1 MQYTSGSTANP
12 RGVVL
17 SMRNV
22 TENVDQIIRNYFR
35 HEGGAPRL
43 PSSVVSWLPLY
54 HDMGL
59 MVGLFIPLFVGCPV
73 ILTSPEAFIRK
84 PARWMQLLAKHQAPF
99 SAAPNF
105 AFDLAVAKTSEE
117 DMAGLDLGHVNT
129 IINGAEQVQPNT
141 ITKFLRRFR
150 PYNLMPAAV
159 KPSYGMAE
167 AVVYLA
173 TTKAGSPPTST
184 EFDADSLAR
193 GHAELSTFETERAT
207 RLIRYHSDDKEP
219 LLRIVDPDSNIEL
232 GPGRIGE
239 IWIHGK
245 NVSTGYHN
253 ADDALNRD
261 KFQAS
266 IREASAGTPRSPW
279 LRTGDL
285 GFIVGDEFYIV
296 GRMKDLIIQDGV
308 NHYPDDIETTVK
320 EFTGGRVAA
329 FSVSDDGVE
338 HLVIAAEVRTEHGP
352 DKVTIMDFS
361 TIKRLVVSAL
371 SKLHGLHVTDFLL
384 VPPGAL
390 PKTTSGKI
398 SRAACA
404 KQYGAN
410 KLQRSS
416 NVPMTDGSVTADKL
430 QKWFREYLSTHIEC
444 HPNEVS
450 LDVPIRDLGLKSI
463 DVLAIPGDLGD
474 RFGFCIPDLA
484 VWDNPSANDL
494 IDSLLNQR
502 SADSLRESHGHAD
515 RNTQGRGSINEPVA
529 VIGVGCRFPG
539 DIDGPERLWDFLTEK
554 KCAITAYPDR
564 GFTNAGTFA
573 ESGGFLK
580 DVAGFDNRFFDI
592 PPDEALR
599 MDPQQRLLLEVSWEA
614 LEHAGII
621 PESLRLSRTGVFVG
635 VSSTDY
641 VRLVSASAQQKS
653 TIWDNTGGSSSIIAN
668 RISYFLDIQG
678 PSIVID
684 TACSSSLVA
693 VHLACRSLSTWD
705 CDIALVGGTNV
716 LISPEPWG
724 GFREAGILSQTGCCH
739 AFDKSA
745 DGMVRGEGCG
755 VIVLQRLSDARLEGR
770 RILAILTGSAVN
782 QDGKSNG
789 IMAPNP
795 SAQIGVLENACKS
808 ARVDPLEIGYVE
820 AHGTGTSLGD
830 RIEAHALG
838 MVFGRKRPGSG
849 PLMIGSIK
857 PNIGH
862 LEGAAGIAGLIKA
875 VLMVERGSLLPSG
888 GFTEPNPAIPFTEL
902 GLRVVDELQE
912 WPVVAGRPRRAG
924 VSSFGFGGT
933 NAHVIV
939 EEAGSVGAD
948 TVSGR
953 ADVGGSGGGVVA
965 WVISGK
971 TASALAA
978 QAGRLGR
985 YVRARPALDVVDV
998 GYSLVSTRS
1007 VFDHRAVVVGQTRD
1021 ELLAGLAGVVAGRP
1035 EAGVVCGVGKP
1046 AGKTAF
1052 VFAGQGSQWLGMG
1065 SELYA
1070 AYPVF
1075 AEALDAVVDELDRH
1089 LRYPL
1094 RDVIWGHDQDLLN
1107 TTEFAQPALFA
1118 VEVALYRLLMSWG
1131 VRPGLVLG
1139 HSVGELAAAHVA
1151 GALCLPDAAMLVAA
1165 RGRLMQALPAGGAM
1179 FAVQAREDEVAPML
1193 GHDVSIA
1200 AVNGPA
1206 SVVISG
1212 AHDAVSAIA
1221 DRLRGQGRRVHRLA
1235 VSHAFHSA
1243 LMEPMIAEF
1252 TAVAAELSV
1261 GLPTI
1266 PVISN
1271 VTGQLVADDFASAD
1285 YWARHIRAVVRFGDS
1300 VRSAHC
1306 AGASRFIE
1314 VGPGGGLTSLIEASL
1329 ADAQIVSVPTLRKDR
1344 PEPVSVMTAAAQGFV
1359 SGMGLDWASVFSGYR
1374 PKRVE
1379 LPTYAFQHQKFWLA
1393 PAPSVSDPTAAGQIG
1408 ASDGGAELLASSGF
1422 AARLAGRSAD
1432 EQLAAAIEVVCEH
1445 AAAVLGRDGAAGL
1458 DAGQAFADS
1467 GFNSLSAVELRNRL
1481 TAVTAVTLPATA
1493 IFDHPTPTELA
1504 QYLITQIDGH
1514 GSSAAAAANPAE
1526 RIDALTDLF
1535 LQACDAGRDAD
1546 GWKMVALASN
1556 TRERMSSPVRNNVSK
1571 NVALLAD
1578 GISDVVVICIPTL
1591 TVLSDQREYR
1601 DIANAMTGRHSVYSL
1616 TLPGFDSSD
1625 ALPQNADMI
1634 VETVSNAIIDVV
1646 GGSCRFVLSGYSSGG
1661 VLAYALCSHLSVK
1674 HQRNPLG
1681 VALIDTYLPSQIA
1694 NPSMNEGFSPNDTG
1708 KGLSREVI
1716 RVARMLNRLTATRL
1730 TAAATYAAIFQ
1741 AWEPGRSMAPVLNI
1755 VAKDRIATVENL
1767 REERINRWRT
1777 AAAEAAY
1784 SVAEVPG
1791 DHFGMMSTSS
1801 EAIATEIHDWIS
1813 GLVRGPHR

>member
-1 MQYTSGSTANP
+1 
-12 RGVVL
+12 
-17 SMRNV
+17 
-22 TENVDQIIRNYFR
+22 
-35 HEGGAPRL
+35 
-43 PSSVVSWLPLY
+43 
-54 HDMGL
+54 
-59 MVGLFIPLFVGCPV
+59 
-73 ILTSPEAFIRK
+73 
-84 PARWMQLLAKHQAPF
+84 
-99 SAAPNF
+99 
-105 AFDLAVAKTSEE
+105 
-117 DMAGLDLGHVNT
+117 
-129 IINGAEQVQPNT
+129 
-141 ITKFLRRFR
+141 
-150 PYNLMPAAV
+150 
-159 KPSYGMAE
+159 
-167 AVVYLA
+167 
-173 TTKAGSPPTST
+173 
-184 EFDADSLAR
+184 
-193 GHAELSTFETERAT
+193 
-207 RLIRYHSDDKEP
+207 
-219 LLRIVDPDSNIEL
+219 
-232 GPGRIGE
+232 
-239 IWIHGK
+239 
-245 NVSTGYHN
+245 
-253 ADDALNRD
+253 
-261 KFQAS
+261 
-266 IREASAGTPRSPW
+266 
-279 LRTGDL
+279 
-285 GFIVGDEFYIV
+285 
-296 GRMKDLIIQDGV
+296 
-308 NHYPDDIETTVK
+308 
-320 EFTGGRVAA
+320 
-329 FSVSDDGVE
+329 
-338 HLVIAAEVRTEHGP
+338 
-352 DKVTIMDFS
+352 
-361 TIKRLVVSAL
+361 
-371 SKLHGLHVTDFLL
+371 
-384 VPPGAL
+384 
-390 PKTTSGKI
+390 
-398 SRAACA
+398 
-404 KQYGAN
+404 
-410 KLQRSS
+410 
-416 NVPMTDGSVTADKL
+416 MTDGSVTADKL

-1344 PEPVSVMTAAAQGFV
+1344 PEPVSVMTAAAQGFI

>member
-1 MQYTSGSTANP
+1 
-12 RGVVL
+12 
-17 SMRNV
+17 
-22 TENVDQIIRNYFR
+22 
-35 HEGGAPRL
+35 
-43 PSSVVSWLPLY
+43 
-54 HDMGL
+54 
-59 MVGLFIPLFVGCPV
+59 
-73 ILTSPEAFIRK
+73 
-84 PARWMQLLAKHQAPF
+84 
-99 SAAPNF
+99 
-105 AFDLAVAKTSEE
+105 
-117 DMAGLDLGHVNT
+117 
-129 IINGAEQVQPNT
+129 
-141 ITKFLRRFR
+141 
-150 PYNLMPAAV
+150 
-159 KPSYGMAE
+159 
-167 AVVYLA
+167 
-173 TTKAGSPPTST
+173 
-184 EFDADSLAR
+184 
-193 GHAELSTFETERAT
+193 
-207 RLIRYHSDDKEP
+207 
-219 LLRIVDPDSNIEL
+219 
-232 GPGRIGE
+232 
-239 IWIHGK
+239 
-245 NVSTGYHN
+245 
-253 ADDALNRD
+253 
-261 KFQAS
+261 
-266 IREASAGTPRSPW
+266 
-279 LRTGDL
+279 
-285 GFIVGDEFYIV
+285 
-296 GRMKDLIIQDGV
+296 
-308 NHYPDDIETTVK
+308 
-320 EFTGGRVAA
+320 
-329 FSVSDDGVE
+329 
-338 HLVIAAEVRTEHGP
+338 
-352 DKVTIMDFS
+352 
-361 TIKRLVVSAL
+361 
-371 SKLHGLHVTDFLL
+371 
-384 VPPGAL
+384 
-390 PKTTSGKI
+390 
-398 SRAACA
+398 
-404 KQYGAN
+404 
-410 KLQRSS
+410 
-416 NVPMTDGSVTADKL
+416 MTDGSVTADKL

-463 DVLAIPGDLGD
+463 DVLAIPGDLGY

-1526 RIDALTDLF
+1526 RIDALTDVF

-1813 GLVRGPHR
+1813 GLVRGPHP

>member
-1 MQYTSGSTANP
+1 MVS
-12 RGVVL
+12 RVL
-17 SMRNV
+17 VHAYRV
-22 TENVDQIIRNYFR
+22 
-35 HEGGAPRL
+35 
-43 PSSVVSWLPLY
+43 SS
-54 HDMGL
+54 
-59 MVGLFIPLFVGCPV
+59 
-73 ILTSPEAFIRK
+73 
-84 PARWMQLLAKHQAPF
+84 
-99 SAAPNF
+99 
-105 AFDLAVAKTSEE
+105 
-117 DMAGLDLGHVNT
+117 
-129 IINGAEQVQPNT
+129 
-141 ITKFLRRFR
+141 
-150 PYNLMPAAV
+150 
-159 KPSYGMAE
+159 
-167 AVVYLA
+167 
-173 TTKAGSPPTST
+173 
-184 EFDADSLAR
+184 
-193 GHAELSTFETERAT
+193 
-207 RLIRYHSDDKEP
+207 
-219 LLRIVDPDSNIEL
+219 
-232 GPGRIGE
+232 
-239 IWIHGK
+239 
-245 NVSTGYHN
+245 
-253 ADDALNRD
+253 
-261 KFQAS
+261 
-266 IREASAGTPRSPW
+266 
-279 LRTGDL
+279 
-285 GFIVGDEFYIV
+285 
-296 GRMKDLIIQDGV
+296 
-308 NHYPDDIETTVK
+308 
-320 EFTGGRVAA
+320 
-329 FSVSDDGVE
+329 
-338 HLVIAAEVRTEHGP
+338 
-352 DKVTIMDFS
+352 
-361 TIKRLVVSAL
+361 
-371 SKLHGLHVTDFLL
+371 
-384 VPPGAL
+384 
-390 PKTTSGKI
+390 
-398 SRAACA
+398 
-404 KQYGAN
+404 
-410 KLQRSS
+410 
-416 NVPMTDGSVTADKL
+416 
-430 QKWFREYLSTHIEC
+430 
-444 HPNEVS
+444 NEVS

-564 GFTNAGTFA
+564 GFTNVGTFA

-1813 GLVRGPHR
+1813 GLVRGPHP

>member
-1 MQYTSGSTANP
+1 
-12 RGVVL
+12 
-17 SMRNV
+17 
-22 TENVDQIIRNYFR
+22 
-35 HEGGAPRL
+35 
-43 PSSVVSWLPLY
+43 
-54 HDMGL
+54 
-59 MVGLFIPLFVGCPV
+59 
-73 ILTSPEAFIRK
+73 
-84 PARWMQLLAKHQAPF
+84 
-99 SAAPNF
+99 
-105 AFDLAVAKTSEE
+105 
-117 DMAGLDLGHVNT
+117 
-129 IINGAEQVQPNT
+129 
-141 ITKFLRRFR
+141 
-150 PYNLMPAAV
+150 
-159 KPSYGMAE
+159 
-167 AVVYLA
+167 
-173 TTKAGSPPTST
+173 
-184 EFDADSLAR
+184 
-193 GHAELSTFETERAT
+193 
-207 RLIRYHSDDKEP
+207 
-219 LLRIVDPDSNIEL
+219 
-232 GPGRIGE
+232 
-239 IWIHGK
+239 
-245 NVSTGYHN
+245 
-253 ADDALNRD
+253 
-261 KFQAS
+261 
-266 IREASAGTPRSPW
+266 
-279 LRTGDL
+279 
-285 GFIVGDEFYIV
+285 
-296 GRMKDLIIQDGV
+296 
-308 NHYPDDIETTVK
+308 
-320 EFTGGRVAA
+320 
-329 FSVSDDGVE
+329 
-338 HLVIAAEVRTEHGP
+338 
-352 DKVTIMDFS
+352 
-361 TIKRLVVSAL
+361 
-371 SKLHGLHVTDFLL
+371 
-384 VPPGAL
+384 
-390 PKTTSGKI
+390 
-398 SRAACA
+398 
-404 KQYGAN
+404 
-410 KLQRSS
+410 
-416 NVPMTDGSVTADKL
+416 MTDGSVTADKL

-1118 VEVALYRLLMSWG
+1118 VEVALYRLVMSWG

-1526 RIDALTDLF
+1526 RIDALTDVF

-1634 VETVSNAIIDVV
+1634 VETVSKAIIDVV

-1813 GLVRGPHR
+1813 GLVRGPHP

>member
-1 MQYTSGSTANP
+1 
-12 RGVVL
+12 
-17 SMRNV
+17 
-22 TENVDQIIRNYFR
+22 
-35 HEGGAPRL
+35 
-43 PSSVVSWLPLY
+43 
-54 HDMGL
+54 
-59 MVGLFIPLFVGCPV
+59 
-73 ILTSPEAFIRK
+73 
-84 PARWMQLLAKHQAPF
+84 
-99 SAAPNF
+99 
-105 AFDLAVAKTSEE
+105 
-117 DMAGLDLGHVNT
+117 
-129 IINGAEQVQPNT
+129 
-141 ITKFLRRFR
+141 
-150 PYNLMPAAV
+150 
-159 KPSYGMAE
+159 
-167 AVVYLA
+167 
-173 TTKAGSPPTST
+173 
-184 EFDADSLAR
+184 
-193 GHAELSTFETERAT
+193 
-207 RLIRYHSDDKEP
+207 
-219 LLRIVDPDSNIEL
+219 
-232 GPGRIGE
+232 
-239 IWIHGK
+239 
-245 NVSTGYHN
+245 
-253 ADDALNRD
+253 
-261 KFQAS
+261 
-266 IREASAGTPRSPW
+266 
-279 LRTGDL
+279 
-285 GFIVGDEFYIV
+285 
-296 GRMKDLIIQDGV
+296 
-308 NHYPDDIETTVK
+308 
-320 EFTGGRVAA
+320 
-329 FSVSDDGVE
+329 
-338 HLVIAAEVRTEHGP
+338 
-352 DKVTIMDFS
+352 
-361 TIKRLVVSAL
+361 
-371 SKLHGLHVTDFLL
+371 
-384 VPPGAL
+384 
-390 PKTTSGKI
+390 
-398 SRAACA
+398 
-404 KQYGAN
+404 
-410 KLQRSS
+410 
-416 NVPMTDGSVTADKL
+416 MTDGSVTADKL
-430 QKWFREYLSTHIEC
+430 QKWFREYVSTHIEC

-641 VRLVSASAQQKS
+641 VRLVAASAQQKS

-1813 GLVRGPHR
+1813 GLVRGPHP

>member
-1 MQYTSGSTANP
+1 
-12 RGVVL
+12 
-17 SMRNV
+17 
-22 TENVDQIIRNYFR
+22 
-35 HEGGAPRL
+35 
-43 PSSVVSWLPLY
+43 
-54 HDMGL
+54 
-59 MVGLFIPLFVGCPV
+59 
-73 ILTSPEAFIRK
+73 
-84 PARWMQLLAKHQAPF
+84 
-99 SAAPNF
+99 
-105 AFDLAVAKTSEE
+105 
-117 DMAGLDLGHVNT
+117 
-129 IINGAEQVQPNT
+129 
-141 ITKFLRRFR
+141 
-150 PYNLMPAAV
+150 
-159 KPSYGMAE
+159 
-167 AVVYLA
+167 
-173 TTKAGSPPTST
+173 
-184 EFDADSLAR
+184 
-193 GHAELSTFETERAT
+193 
-207 RLIRYHSDDKEP
+207 
-219 LLRIVDPDSNIEL
+219 
-232 GPGRIGE
+232 
-239 IWIHGK
+239 
-245 NVSTGYHN
+245 
-253 ADDALNRD
+253 
-261 KFQAS
+261 
-266 IREASAGTPRSPW
+266 
-279 LRTGDL
+279 
-285 GFIVGDEFYIV
+285 
-296 GRMKDLIIQDGV
+296 
-308 NHYPDDIETTVK
+308 
-320 EFTGGRVAA
+320 
-329 FSVSDDGVE
+329 
-338 HLVIAAEVRTEHGP
+338 
-352 DKVTIMDFS
+352 
-361 TIKRLVVSAL
+361 
-371 SKLHGLHVTDFLL
+371 
-384 VPPGAL
+384 
-390 PKTTSGKI
+390 
-398 SRAACA
+398 
-404 KQYGAN
+404 
-410 KLQRSS
+410 
-416 NVPMTDGSVTADKL
+416 MTDGSVTADKL
-430 QKWFREYLSTHIEC
+430 QKWFREYVSTHIEC

-1266 PVISN
+1266 QVISN

-1813 GLVRGPHR
+1813 GLVRGPHP

>member
-1 MQYTSGSTANP
+1 
-12 RGVVL
+12 
-17 SMRNV
+17 
-22 TENVDQIIRNYFR
+22 
-35 HEGGAPRL
+35 
-43 PSSVVSWLPLY
+43 
-54 HDMGL
+54 
-59 MVGLFIPLFVGCPV
+59 
-73 ILTSPEAFIRK
+73 
-84 PARWMQLLAKHQAPF
+84 
-99 SAAPNF
+99 
-105 AFDLAVAKTSEE
+105 
-117 DMAGLDLGHVNT
+117 
-129 IINGAEQVQPNT
+129 
-141 ITKFLRRFR
+141 
-150 PYNLMPAAV
+150 
-159 KPSYGMAE
+159 
-167 AVVYLA
+167 
-173 TTKAGSPPTST
+173 
-184 EFDADSLAR
+184 
-193 GHAELSTFETERAT
+193 
-207 RLIRYHSDDKEP
+207 
-219 LLRIVDPDSNIEL
+219 
-232 GPGRIGE
+232 
-239 IWIHGK
+239 
-245 NVSTGYHN
+245 
-253 ADDALNRD
+253 
-261 KFQAS
+261 
-266 IREASAGTPRSPW
+266 
-279 LRTGDL
+279 
-285 GFIVGDEFYIV
+285 
-296 GRMKDLIIQDGV
+296 
-308 NHYPDDIETTVK
+308 
-320 EFTGGRVAA
+320 
-329 FSVSDDGVE
+329 
-338 HLVIAAEVRTEHGP
+338 
-352 DKVTIMDFS
+352 
-361 TIKRLVVSAL
+361 
-371 SKLHGLHVTDFLL
+371 
-384 VPPGAL
+384 
-390 PKTTSGKI
+390 
-398 SRAACA
+398 
-404 KQYGAN
+404 
-410 KLQRSS
+410 
-416 NVPMTDGSVTADKL
+416 MTDGSVTADKL
-430 QKWFREYLSTHIEC
+430 QKWFREYVSTHIEC

-978 QAGRLGR
+978 PAGRLGR

-1813 GLVRGPHR
+1813 GLVRGPHP

>member
-1 MQYTSGSTANP
+1 
-12 RGVVL
+12 
-17 SMRNV
+17 
-22 TENVDQIIRNYFR
+22 
-35 HEGGAPRL
+35 
-43 PSSVVSWLPLY
+43 
-54 HDMGL
+54 
-59 MVGLFIPLFVGCPV
+59 
-73 ILTSPEAFIRK
+73 
-84 PARWMQLLAKHQAPF
+84 
-99 SAAPNF
+99 
-105 AFDLAVAKTSEE
+105 
-117 DMAGLDLGHVNT
+117 
-129 IINGAEQVQPNT
+129 
-141 ITKFLRRFR
+141 
-150 PYNLMPAAV
+150 
-159 KPSYGMAE
+159 
-167 AVVYLA
+167 
-173 TTKAGSPPTST
+173 
-184 EFDADSLAR
+184 
-193 GHAELSTFETERAT
+193 
-207 RLIRYHSDDKEP
+207 
-219 LLRIVDPDSNIEL
+219 
-232 GPGRIGE
+232 
-239 IWIHGK
+239 
-245 NVSTGYHN
+245 
-253 ADDALNRD
+253 
-261 KFQAS
+261 
-266 IREASAGTPRSPW
+266 
-279 LRTGDL
+279 
-285 GFIVGDEFYIV
+285 
-296 GRMKDLIIQDGV
+296 
-308 NHYPDDIETTVK
+308 
-320 EFTGGRVAA
+320 
-329 FSVSDDGVE
+329 
-338 HLVIAAEVRTEHGP
+338 
-352 DKVTIMDFS
+352 
-361 TIKRLVVSAL
+361 
-371 SKLHGLHVTDFLL
+371 
-384 VPPGAL
+384 
-390 PKTTSGKI
+390 
-398 SRAACA
+398 
-404 KQYGAN
+404 
-410 KLQRSS
+410 
-416 NVPMTDGSVTADKL
+416 MTDGSVTADKL
-430 QKWFREYLSTHIEC
+430 QKWFREYVSTHIEC

-678 PSIVID
+678 PPIVID

-1634 VETVSNAIIDVV
+1634 VETISNAIIDVV

-1813 GLVRGPHR
+1813 GLVRGPHP

>member
-1 MQYTSGSTANP
+1 
-12 RGVVL
+12 
-17 SMRNV
+17 
-22 TENVDQIIRNYFR
+22 
-35 HEGGAPRL
+35 
-43 PSSVVSWLPLY
+43 
-54 HDMGL
+54 
-59 MVGLFIPLFVGCPV
+59 
-73 ILTSPEAFIRK
+73 
-84 PARWMQLLAKHQAPF
+84 
-99 SAAPNF
+99 
-105 AFDLAVAKTSEE
+105 
-117 DMAGLDLGHVNT
+117 
-129 IINGAEQVQPNT
+129 
-141 ITKFLRRFR
+141 
-150 PYNLMPAAV
+150 
-159 KPSYGMAE
+159 
-167 AVVYLA
+167 
-173 TTKAGSPPTST
+173 
-184 EFDADSLAR
+184 
-193 GHAELSTFETERAT
+193 
-207 RLIRYHSDDKEP
+207 
-219 LLRIVDPDSNIEL
+219 
-232 GPGRIGE
+232 
-239 IWIHGK
+239 
-245 NVSTGYHN
+245 
-253 ADDALNRD
+253 
-261 KFQAS
+261 
-266 IREASAGTPRSPW
+266 
-279 LRTGDL
+279 
-285 GFIVGDEFYIV
+285 
-296 GRMKDLIIQDGV
+296 
-308 NHYPDDIETTVK
+308 
-320 EFTGGRVAA
+320 
-329 FSVSDDGVE
+329 
-338 HLVIAAEVRTEHGP
+338 
-352 DKVTIMDFS
+352 
-361 TIKRLVVSAL
+361 
-371 SKLHGLHVTDFLL
+371 
-384 VPPGAL
+384 
-390 PKTTSGKI
+390 
-398 SRAACA
+398 
-404 KQYGAN
+404 
-410 KLQRSS
+410 
-416 NVPMTDGSVTADKL
+416 MTDGSVTADKL
-430 QKWFREYLSTHIEC
+430 QKWFREYVSTHIEC

-1674 HQRNPLG
+1674 RQRNPLG

-1813 GLVRGPHR
+1813 GLVRGPHP

>member
-1 MQYTSGSTANP
+1 M
-12 RGVVL
+12 
-17 SMRNV
+17 
-22 TENVDQIIRNYFR
+22 
-35 HEGGAPRL
+35 
-43 PSSVVSWLPLY
+43 SS
-54 HDMGL
+54 
-59 MVGLFIPLFVGCPV
+59 
-73 ILTSPEAFIRK
+73 
-84 PARWMQLLAKHQAPF
+84 
-99 SAAPNF
+99 
-105 AFDLAVAKTSEE
+105 
-117 DMAGLDLGHVNT
+117 
-129 IINGAEQVQPNT
+129 
-141 ITKFLRRFR
+141 
-150 PYNLMPAAV
+150 
-159 KPSYGMAE
+159 
-167 AVVYLA
+167 
-173 TTKAGSPPTST
+173 
-184 EFDADSLAR
+184 
-193 GHAELSTFETERAT
+193 
-207 RLIRYHSDDKEP
+207 
-219 LLRIVDPDSNIEL
+219 
-232 GPGRIGE
+232 
-239 IWIHGK
+239 
-245 NVSTGYHN
+245 
-253 ADDALNRD
+253 
-261 KFQAS
+261 
-266 IREASAGTPRSPW
+266 
-279 LRTGDL
+279 
-285 GFIVGDEFYIV
+285 
-296 GRMKDLIIQDGV
+296 
-308 NHYPDDIETTVK
+308 
-320 EFTGGRVAA
+320 
-329 FSVSDDGVE
+329 
-338 HLVIAAEVRTEHGP
+338 
-352 DKVTIMDFS
+352 
-361 TIKRLVVSAL
+361 
-371 SKLHGLHVTDFLL
+371 
-384 VPPGAL
+384 
-390 PKTTSGKI
+390 
-398 SRAACA
+398 
-404 KQYGAN
+404 
-410 KLQRSS
+410 
-416 NVPMTDGSVTADKL
+416 
-430 QKWFREYLSTHIEC
+430 
-444 HPNEVS
+444 NEVS

-1813 GLVRGPHR
+1813 GLVRGPHP

>member
-1 MQYTSGSTANP
+1 
-12 RGVVL
+12 
-17 SMRNV
+17 
-22 TENVDQIIRNYFR
+22 
-35 HEGGAPRL
+35 
-43 PSSVVSWLPLY
+43 
-54 HDMGL
+54 
-59 MVGLFIPLFVGCPV
+59 
-73 ILTSPEAFIRK
+73 
-84 PARWMQLLAKHQAPF
+84 
-99 SAAPNF
+99 
-105 AFDLAVAKTSEE
+105 
-117 DMAGLDLGHVNT
+117 
-129 IINGAEQVQPNT
+129 
-141 ITKFLRRFR
+141 
-150 PYNLMPAAV
+150 
-159 KPSYGMAE
+159 
-167 AVVYLA
+167 
-173 TTKAGSPPTST
+173 
-184 EFDADSLAR
+184 
-193 GHAELSTFETERAT
+193 
-207 RLIRYHSDDKEP
+207 
-219 LLRIVDPDSNIEL
+219 
-232 GPGRIGE
+232 
-239 IWIHGK
+239 
-245 NVSTGYHN
+245 
-253 ADDALNRD
+253 
-261 KFQAS
+261 
-266 IREASAGTPRSPW
+266 
-279 LRTGDL
+279 
-285 GFIVGDEFYIV
+285 
-296 GRMKDLIIQDGV
+296 
-308 NHYPDDIETTVK
+308 
-320 EFTGGRVAA
+320 
-329 FSVSDDGVE
+329 
-338 HLVIAAEVRTEHGP
+338 
-352 DKVTIMDFS
+352 
-361 TIKRLVVSAL
+361 
-371 SKLHGLHVTDFLL
+371 
-384 VPPGAL
+384 
-390 PKTTSGKI
+390 
-398 SRAACA
+398 
-404 KQYGAN
+404 
-410 KLQRSS
+410 
-416 NVPMTDGSVTADKL
+416 MTDGSVTADKL

-1393 PAPSVSDPTAAGQIG
+1393 PAPSVSDRTAAGQIG

>member
-1 MQYTSGSTANP
+1 
-12 RGVVL
+12 
-17 SMRNV
+17 
-22 TENVDQIIRNYFR
+22 
-35 HEGGAPRL
+35 
-43 PSSVVSWLPLY
+43 
-54 HDMGL
+54 
-59 MVGLFIPLFVGCPV
+59 
-73 ILTSPEAFIRK
+73 
-84 PARWMQLLAKHQAPF
+84 
-99 SAAPNF
+99 
-105 AFDLAVAKTSEE
+105 
-117 DMAGLDLGHVNT
+117 
-129 IINGAEQVQPNT
+129 
-141 ITKFLRRFR
+141 
-150 PYNLMPAAV
+150 
-159 KPSYGMAE
+159 
-167 AVVYLA
+167 
-173 TTKAGSPPTST
+173 
-184 EFDADSLAR
+184 
-193 GHAELSTFETERAT
+193 
-207 RLIRYHSDDKEP
+207 
-219 LLRIVDPDSNIEL
+219 
-232 GPGRIGE
+232 
-239 IWIHGK
+239 
-245 NVSTGYHN
+245 
-253 ADDALNRD
+253 
-261 KFQAS
+261 
-266 IREASAGTPRSPW
+266 
-279 LRTGDL
+279 
-285 GFIVGDEFYIV
+285 
-296 GRMKDLIIQDGV
+296 
-308 NHYPDDIETTVK
+308 
-320 EFTGGRVAA
+320 
-329 FSVSDDGVE
+329 
-338 HLVIAAEVRTEHGP
+338 
-352 DKVTIMDFS
+352 
-361 TIKRLVVSAL
+361 
-371 SKLHGLHVTDFLL
+371 
-384 VPPGAL
+384 
-390 PKTTSGKI
+390 
-398 SRAACA
+398 
-404 KQYGAN
+404 
-410 KLQRSS
+410 
-416 NVPMTDGSVTADKL
+416 MTDGSVTADKL

-1393 PAPSVSDPTAAGQIG
+1393 PAPSVSDSTAAGQIG

-1813 GLVRGPHR
+1813 GLVRGPHP

>member
-1 MQYTSGSTANP
+1 MVS
-12 RGVVL
+12 RVL
-17 SMRNV
+17 VHAYRV
-22 TENVDQIIRNYFR
+22 
-35 HEGGAPRL
+35 
-43 PSSVVSWLPLY
+43 SS
-54 HDMGL
+54 
-59 MVGLFIPLFVGCPV
+59 
-73 ILTSPEAFIRK
+73 
-84 PARWMQLLAKHQAPF
+84 
-99 SAAPNF
+99 
-105 AFDLAVAKTSEE
+105 
-117 DMAGLDLGHVNT
+117 
-129 IINGAEQVQPNT
+129 
-141 ITKFLRRFR
+141 
-150 PYNLMPAAV
+150 
-159 KPSYGMAE
+159 
-167 AVVYLA
+167 
-173 TTKAGSPPTST
+173 
-184 EFDADSLAR
+184 
-193 GHAELSTFETERAT
+193 
-207 RLIRYHSDDKEP
+207 
-219 LLRIVDPDSNIEL
+219 
-232 GPGRIGE
+232 
-239 IWIHGK
+239 
-245 NVSTGYHN
+245 
-253 ADDALNRD
+253 
-261 KFQAS
+261 
-266 IREASAGTPRSPW
+266 
-279 LRTGDL
+279 
-285 GFIVGDEFYIV
+285 
-296 GRMKDLIIQDGV
+296 
-308 NHYPDDIETTVK
+308 
-320 EFTGGRVAA
+320 
-329 FSVSDDGVE
+329 
-338 HLVIAAEVRTEHGP
+338 
-352 DKVTIMDFS
+352 
-361 TIKRLVVSAL
+361 
-371 SKLHGLHVTDFLL
+371 
-384 VPPGAL
+384 
-390 PKTTSGKI
+390 
-398 SRAACA
+398 
-404 KQYGAN
+404 
-410 KLQRSS
+410 
-416 NVPMTDGSVTADKL
+416 
-430 QKWFREYLSTHIEC
+430 
-444 HPNEVS
+444 NEVS

-755 VIVLQRLSDARLEGR
+755 VIVLQRLRDARLEGR

-1813 GLVRGPHR
+1813 GLVRGPHP

>member
-1 MQYTSGSTANP
+1 
-12 RGVVL
+12 
-17 SMRNV
+17 
-22 TENVDQIIRNYFR
+22 
-35 HEGGAPRL
+35 
-43 PSSVVSWLPLY
+43 
-54 HDMGL
+54 
-59 MVGLFIPLFVGCPV
+59 
-73 ILTSPEAFIRK
+73 
-84 PARWMQLLAKHQAPF
+84 
-99 SAAPNF
+99 
-105 AFDLAVAKTSEE
+105 
-117 DMAGLDLGHVNT
+117 
-129 IINGAEQVQPNT
+129 
-141 ITKFLRRFR
+141 
-150 PYNLMPAAV
+150 
-159 KPSYGMAE
+159 
-167 AVVYLA
+167 
-173 TTKAGSPPTST
+173 
-184 EFDADSLAR
+184 
-193 GHAELSTFETERAT
+193 
-207 RLIRYHSDDKEP
+207 
-219 LLRIVDPDSNIEL
+219 
-232 GPGRIGE
+232 
-239 IWIHGK
+239 
-245 NVSTGYHN
+245 
-253 ADDALNRD
+253 
-261 KFQAS
+261 
-266 IREASAGTPRSPW
+266 
-279 LRTGDL
+279 
-285 GFIVGDEFYIV
+285 
-296 GRMKDLIIQDGV
+296 
-308 NHYPDDIETTVK
+308 
-320 EFTGGRVAA
+320 
-329 FSVSDDGVE
+329 
-338 HLVIAAEVRTEHGP
+338 
-352 DKVTIMDFS
+352 
-361 TIKRLVVSAL
+361 
-371 SKLHGLHVTDFLL
+371 
-384 VPPGAL
+384 
-390 PKTTSGKI
+390 
-398 SRAACA
+398 
-404 KQYGAN
+404 
-410 KLQRSS
+410 
-416 NVPMTDGSVTADKL
+416 MTDGSVTADKL

-693 VHLACRSLSTWD
+693 VHLACRSLSTWE

-1118 VEVALYRLLMSWG
+1118 VEVALYRLVMSWG

-1526 RIDALTDLF
+1526 RIDALTDVF

-1813 GLVRGPHR
+1813 GLVRGPHP

>member
-1 MQYTSGSTANP
+1 
-12 RGVVL
+12 
-17 SMRNV
+17 
-22 TENVDQIIRNYFR
+22 
-35 HEGGAPRL
+35 
-43 PSSVVSWLPLY
+43 
-54 HDMGL
+54 
-59 MVGLFIPLFVGCPV
+59 
-73 ILTSPEAFIRK
+73 
-84 PARWMQLLAKHQAPF
+84 
-99 SAAPNF
+99 
-105 AFDLAVAKTSEE
+105 
-117 DMAGLDLGHVNT
+117 
-129 IINGAEQVQPNT
+129 
-141 ITKFLRRFR
+141 
-150 PYNLMPAAV
+150 
-159 KPSYGMAE
+159 
-167 AVVYLA
+167 
-173 TTKAGSPPTST
+173 
-184 EFDADSLAR
+184 
-193 GHAELSTFETERAT
+193 
-207 RLIRYHSDDKEP
+207 
-219 LLRIVDPDSNIEL
+219 
-232 GPGRIGE
+232 
-239 IWIHGK
+239 
-245 NVSTGYHN
+245 
-253 ADDALNRD
+253 
-261 KFQAS
+261 
-266 IREASAGTPRSPW
+266 
-279 LRTGDL
+279 
-285 GFIVGDEFYIV
+285 
-296 GRMKDLIIQDGV
+296 
-308 NHYPDDIETTVK
+308 
-320 EFTGGRVAA
+320 
-329 FSVSDDGVE
+329 
-338 HLVIAAEVRTEHGP
+338 
-352 DKVTIMDFS
+352 
-361 TIKRLVVSAL
+361 
-371 SKLHGLHVTDFLL
+371 
-384 VPPGAL
+384 
-390 PKTTSGKI
+390 
-398 SRAACA
+398 
-404 KQYGAN
+404 
-410 KLQRSS
+410 
-416 NVPMTDGSVTADKL
+416 MTDGSVTADKL

-924 VSSFGFGGT
+924 VSSLGFGGT

>member
-1 MQYTSGSTANP
+1 
-12 RGVVL
+12 
-17 SMRNV
+17 
-22 TENVDQIIRNYFR
+22 
-35 HEGGAPRL
+35 
-43 PSSVVSWLPLY
+43 
-54 HDMGL
+54 
-59 MVGLFIPLFVGCPV
+59 
-73 ILTSPEAFIRK
+73 
-84 PARWMQLLAKHQAPF
+84 
-99 SAAPNF
+99 
-105 AFDLAVAKTSEE
+105 
-117 DMAGLDLGHVNT
+117 
-129 IINGAEQVQPNT
+129 
-141 ITKFLRRFR
+141 
-150 PYNLMPAAV
+150 
-159 KPSYGMAE
+159 
-167 AVVYLA
+167 
-173 TTKAGSPPTST
+173 
-184 EFDADSLAR
+184 
-193 GHAELSTFETERAT
+193 
-207 RLIRYHSDDKEP
+207 
-219 LLRIVDPDSNIEL
+219 
-232 GPGRIGE
+232 
-239 IWIHGK
+239 
-245 NVSTGYHN
+245 
-253 ADDALNRD
+253 
-261 KFQAS
+261 
-266 IREASAGTPRSPW
+266 
-279 LRTGDL
+279 
-285 GFIVGDEFYIV
+285 
-296 GRMKDLIIQDGV
+296 
-308 NHYPDDIETTVK
+308 
-320 EFTGGRVAA
+320 
-329 FSVSDDGVE
+329 
-338 HLVIAAEVRTEHGP
+338 
-352 DKVTIMDFS
+352 
-361 TIKRLVVSAL
+361 
-371 SKLHGLHVTDFLL
+371 
-384 VPPGAL
+384 
-390 PKTTSGKI
+390 
-398 SRAACA
+398 
-404 KQYGAN
+404 
-410 KLQRSS
+410 
-416 NVPMTDGSVTADKL
+416 MTDGSVTADKL

-985 YVRARPALDVVDV
+985 YVRARPALDVVGV

-1813 GLVRGPHR
+1813 GLVRGPHP

>member
-1 MQYTSGSTANP
+1 
-12 RGVVL
+12 
-17 SMRNV
+17 
-22 TENVDQIIRNYFR
+22 
-35 HEGGAPRL
+35 
-43 PSSVVSWLPLY
+43 
-54 HDMGL
+54 
-59 MVGLFIPLFVGCPV
+59 
-73 ILTSPEAFIRK
+73 
-84 PARWMQLLAKHQAPF
+84 
-99 SAAPNF
+99 
-105 AFDLAVAKTSEE
+105 
-117 DMAGLDLGHVNT
+117 
-129 IINGAEQVQPNT
+129 
-141 ITKFLRRFR
+141 
-150 PYNLMPAAV
+150 
-159 KPSYGMAE
+159 
-167 AVVYLA
+167 
-173 TTKAGSPPTST
+173 
-184 EFDADSLAR
+184 
-193 GHAELSTFETERAT
+193 
-207 RLIRYHSDDKEP
+207 
-219 LLRIVDPDSNIEL
+219 
-232 GPGRIGE
+232 
-239 IWIHGK
+239 
-245 NVSTGYHN
+245 
-253 ADDALNRD
+253 
-261 KFQAS
+261 
-266 IREASAGTPRSPW
+266 
-279 LRTGDL
+279 
-285 GFIVGDEFYIV
+285 
-296 GRMKDLIIQDGV
+296 
-308 NHYPDDIETTVK
+308 
-320 EFTGGRVAA
+320 
-329 FSVSDDGVE
+329 
-338 HLVIAAEVRTEHGP
+338 
-352 DKVTIMDFS
+352 
-361 TIKRLVVSAL
+361 
-371 SKLHGLHVTDFLL
+371 
-384 VPPGAL
+384 
-390 PKTTSGKI
+390 
-398 SRAACA
+398 
-404 KQYGAN
+404 
-410 KLQRSS
+410 
-416 NVPMTDGSVTADKL
+416 MTDGSVTADKL
-430 QKWFREYLSTHIEC
+430 QKWFREYVSTHIEC

-1379 LPTYAFQHQKFWLA
+1379 LPTCAFQHQKFWLA

-1813 GLVRGPHR
+1813 GLVRGPHP

>member
-1 MQYTSGSTANP
+1 
-12 RGVVL
+12 
-17 SMRNV
+17 
-22 TENVDQIIRNYFR
+22 
-35 HEGGAPRL
+35 
-43 PSSVVSWLPLY
+43 
-54 HDMGL
+54 
-59 MVGLFIPLFVGCPV
+59 
-73 ILTSPEAFIRK
+73 
-84 PARWMQLLAKHQAPF
+84 
-99 SAAPNF
+99 
-105 AFDLAVAKTSEE
+105 
-117 DMAGLDLGHVNT
+117 
-129 IINGAEQVQPNT
+129 
-141 ITKFLRRFR
+141 
-150 PYNLMPAAV
+150 
-159 KPSYGMAE
+159 
-167 AVVYLA
+167 
-173 TTKAGSPPTST
+173 
-184 EFDADSLAR
+184 
-193 GHAELSTFETERAT
+193 
-207 RLIRYHSDDKEP
+207 
-219 LLRIVDPDSNIEL
+219 
-232 GPGRIGE
+232 
-239 IWIHGK
+239 
-245 NVSTGYHN
+245 
-253 ADDALNRD
+253 
-261 KFQAS
+261 
-266 IREASAGTPRSPW
+266 
-279 LRTGDL
+279 
-285 GFIVGDEFYIV
+285 
-296 GRMKDLIIQDGV
+296 
-308 NHYPDDIETTVK
+308 
-320 EFTGGRVAA
+320 
-329 FSVSDDGVE
+329 
-338 HLVIAAEVRTEHGP
+338 
-352 DKVTIMDFS
+352 
-361 TIKRLVVSAL
+361 
-371 SKLHGLHVTDFLL
+371 
-384 VPPGAL
+384 
-390 PKTTSGKI
+390 
-398 SRAACA
+398 
-404 KQYGAN
+404 
-410 KLQRSS
+410 
-416 NVPMTDGSVTADKL
+416 MTDGSVTADKL

-755 VIVLQRLSDARLEGR
+755 VIVLQRLGDARLEGR

-1179 FAVQAREDEVAPML
+1179 FAVQAREDDVAPML

-1813 GLVRGPHR
+1813 GLVRGPHP

>member
-1 MQYTSGSTANP
+1 
-12 RGVVL
+12 
-17 SMRNV
+17 
-22 TENVDQIIRNYFR
+22 
-35 HEGGAPRL
+35 
-43 PSSVVSWLPLY
+43 
-54 HDMGL
+54 
-59 MVGLFIPLFVGCPV
+59 
-73 ILTSPEAFIRK
+73 
-84 PARWMQLLAKHQAPF
+84 
-99 SAAPNF
+99 
-105 AFDLAVAKTSEE
+105 
-117 DMAGLDLGHVNT
+117 
-129 IINGAEQVQPNT
+129 
-141 ITKFLRRFR
+141 
-150 PYNLMPAAV
+150 
-159 KPSYGMAE
+159 
-167 AVVYLA
+167 
-173 TTKAGSPPTST
+173 
-184 EFDADSLAR
+184 
-193 GHAELSTFETERAT
+193 
-207 RLIRYHSDDKEP
+207 
-219 LLRIVDPDSNIEL
+219 
-232 GPGRIGE
+232 
-239 IWIHGK
+239 
-245 NVSTGYHN
+245 
-253 ADDALNRD
+253 
-261 KFQAS
+261 
-266 IREASAGTPRSPW
+266 
-279 LRTGDL
+279 
-285 GFIVGDEFYIV
+285 
-296 GRMKDLIIQDGV
+296 
-308 NHYPDDIETTVK
+308 
-320 EFTGGRVAA
+320 
-329 FSVSDDGVE
+329 
-338 HLVIAAEVRTEHGP
+338 
-352 DKVTIMDFS
+352 
-361 TIKRLVVSAL
+361 
-371 SKLHGLHVTDFLL
+371 
-384 VPPGAL
+384 
-390 PKTTSGKI
+390 
-398 SRAACA
+398 
-404 KQYGAN
+404 
-410 KLQRSS
+410 
-416 NVPMTDGSVTADKL
+416 MTDGSVTADKL

-1131 VRPGLVLG
+1131 VRPGLGLG

-1526 RIDALTDLF
+1526 RIDALTHLF

-1813 GLVRGPHR
+1813 GLVRGPHP

>member
-1 MQYTSGSTANP
+1 
-12 RGVVL
+12 
-17 SMRNV
+17 
-22 TENVDQIIRNYFR
+22 
-35 HEGGAPRL
+35 
-43 PSSVVSWLPLY
+43 
-54 HDMGL
+54 
-59 MVGLFIPLFVGCPV
+59 
-73 ILTSPEAFIRK
+73 
-84 PARWMQLLAKHQAPF
+84 
-99 SAAPNF
+99 
-105 AFDLAVAKTSEE
+105 
-117 DMAGLDLGHVNT
+117 
-129 IINGAEQVQPNT
+129 
-141 ITKFLRRFR
+141 
-150 PYNLMPAAV
+150 
-159 KPSYGMAE
+159 
-167 AVVYLA
+167 
-173 TTKAGSPPTST
+173 
-184 EFDADSLAR
+184 
-193 GHAELSTFETERAT
+193 
-207 RLIRYHSDDKEP
+207 
-219 LLRIVDPDSNIEL
+219 
-232 GPGRIGE
+232 
-239 IWIHGK
+239 
-245 NVSTGYHN
+245 
-253 ADDALNRD
+253 
-261 KFQAS
+261 
-266 IREASAGTPRSPW
+266 
-279 LRTGDL
+279 
-285 GFIVGDEFYIV
+285 
-296 GRMKDLIIQDGV
+296 
-308 NHYPDDIETTVK
+308 
-320 EFTGGRVAA
+320 
-329 FSVSDDGVE
+329 
-338 HLVIAAEVRTEHGP
+338 
-352 DKVTIMDFS
+352 
-361 TIKRLVVSAL
+361 
-371 SKLHGLHVTDFLL
+371 
-384 VPPGAL
+384 
-390 PKTTSGKI
+390 
-398 SRAACA
+398 
-404 KQYGAN
+404 
-410 KLQRSS
+410 
-416 NVPMTDGSVTADKL
+416 MTDGSVTADKL

-705 CDIALVGGTNV
+705 CDIALVGGANV

-795 SAQIGVLENACKS
+795 SAQIGVLENVCKS

-971 TASALAA
+971 KASALAA

-1813 GLVRGPHR
+1813 GLVRGPHP

>member
-1 MQYTSGSTANP
+1 
-12 RGVVL
+12 
-17 SMRNV
+17 
-22 TENVDQIIRNYFR
+22 
-35 HEGGAPRL
+35 
-43 PSSVVSWLPLY
+43 
-54 HDMGL
+54 
-59 MVGLFIPLFVGCPV
+59 
-73 ILTSPEAFIRK
+73 
-84 PARWMQLLAKHQAPF
+84 
-99 SAAPNF
+99 
-105 AFDLAVAKTSEE
+105 
-117 DMAGLDLGHVNT
+117 
-129 IINGAEQVQPNT
+129 
-141 ITKFLRRFR
+141 
-150 PYNLMPAAV
+150 
-159 KPSYGMAE
+159 
-167 AVVYLA
+167 
-173 TTKAGSPPTST
+173 
-184 EFDADSLAR
+184 
-193 GHAELSTFETERAT
+193 
-207 RLIRYHSDDKEP
+207 
-219 LLRIVDPDSNIEL
+219 
-232 GPGRIGE
+232 
-239 IWIHGK
+239 
-245 NVSTGYHN
+245 
-253 ADDALNRD
+253 
-261 KFQAS
+261 
-266 IREASAGTPRSPW
+266 
-279 LRTGDL
+279 
-285 GFIVGDEFYIV
+285 
-296 GRMKDLIIQDGV
+296 
-308 NHYPDDIETTVK
+308 
-320 EFTGGRVAA
+320 
-329 FSVSDDGVE
+329 
-338 HLVIAAEVRTEHGP
+338 
-352 DKVTIMDFS
+352 
-361 TIKRLVVSAL
+361 
-371 SKLHGLHVTDFLL
+371 
-384 VPPGAL
+384 
-390 PKTTSGKI
+390 
-398 SRAACA
+398 
-404 KQYGAN
+404 
-410 KLQRSS
+410 
-416 NVPMTDGSVTADKL
+416 MTDGSVTADKL

-484 VWDNPSANDL
+484 VWGNPSANDL

-1118 VEVALYRLLMSWG
+1118 VEVALYRLVMSWG

-1526 RIDALTDLF
+1526 RIDALTDVF

-1813 GLVRGPHR
+1813 GLVRGPHP

>member
-1 MQYTSGSTANP
+1 MVS
-12 RGVVL
+12 RVL
-17 SMRNV
+17 VHAYRV
-22 TENVDQIIRNYFR
+22 
-35 HEGGAPRL
+35 
-43 PSSVVSWLPLY
+43 SS
-54 HDMGL
+54 
-59 MVGLFIPLFVGCPV
+59 
-73 ILTSPEAFIRK
+73 
-84 PARWMQLLAKHQAPF
+84 
-99 SAAPNF
+99 
-105 AFDLAVAKTSEE
+105 
-117 DMAGLDLGHVNT
+117 
-129 IINGAEQVQPNT
+129 
-141 ITKFLRRFR
+141 
-150 PYNLMPAAV
+150 
-159 KPSYGMAE
+159 
-167 AVVYLA
+167 
-173 TTKAGSPPTST
+173 
-184 EFDADSLAR
+184 
-193 GHAELSTFETERAT
+193 
-207 RLIRYHSDDKEP
+207 
-219 LLRIVDPDSNIEL
+219 
-232 GPGRIGE
+232 
-239 IWIHGK
+239 
-245 NVSTGYHN
+245 
-253 ADDALNRD
+253 
-261 KFQAS
+261 
-266 IREASAGTPRSPW
+266 
-279 LRTGDL
+279 
-285 GFIVGDEFYIV
+285 
-296 GRMKDLIIQDGV
+296 
-308 NHYPDDIETTVK
+308 
-320 EFTGGRVAA
+320 
-329 FSVSDDGVE
+329 
-338 HLVIAAEVRTEHGP
+338 
-352 DKVTIMDFS
+352 
-361 TIKRLVVSAL
+361 
-371 SKLHGLHVTDFLL
+371 
-384 VPPGAL
+384 
-390 PKTTSGKI
+390 
-398 SRAACA
+398 
-404 KQYGAN
+404 
-410 KLQRSS
+410 
-416 NVPMTDGSVTADKL
+416 
-430 QKWFREYLSTHIEC
+430 
-444 HPNEVS
+444 NEVS

-668 RISYFLDIQG
+668 RISYLLDIQG

-1813 GLVRGPHR
+1813 GLVRGPHP

>member
-1 MQYTSGSTANP
+1 
-12 RGVVL
+12 
-17 SMRNV
+17 
-22 TENVDQIIRNYFR
+22 
-35 HEGGAPRL
+35 
-43 PSSVVSWLPLY
+43 
-54 HDMGL
+54 
-59 MVGLFIPLFVGCPV
+59 
-73 ILTSPEAFIRK
+73 
-84 PARWMQLLAKHQAPF
+84 
-99 SAAPNF
+99 
-105 AFDLAVAKTSEE
+105 
-117 DMAGLDLGHVNT
+117 
-129 IINGAEQVQPNT
+129 
-141 ITKFLRRFR
+141 
-150 PYNLMPAAV
+150 
-159 KPSYGMAE
+159 
-167 AVVYLA
+167 
-173 TTKAGSPPTST
+173 
-184 EFDADSLAR
+184 
-193 GHAELSTFETERAT
+193 
-207 RLIRYHSDDKEP
+207 
-219 LLRIVDPDSNIEL
+219 
-232 GPGRIGE
+232 
-239 IWIHGK
+239 
-245 NVSTGYHN
+245 
-253 ADDALNRD
+253 
-261 KFQAS
+261 
-266 IREASAGTPRSPW
+266 
-279 LRTGDL
+279 
-285 GFIVGDEFYIV
+285 
-296 GRMKDLIIQDGV
+296 
-308 NHYPDDIETTVK
+308 
-320 EFTGGRVAA
+320 
-329 FSVSDDGVE
+329 
-338 HLVIAAEVRTEHGP
+338 
-352 DKVTIMDFS
+352 
-361 TIKRLVVSAL
+361 
-371 SKLHGLHVTDFLL
+371 
-384 VPPGAL
+384 
-390 PKTTSGKI
+390 
-398 SRAACA
+398 
-404 KQYGAN
+404 
-410 KLQRSS
+410 
-416 NVPMTDGSVTADKL
+416 MTDGSVTADKL

-1601 DIANAMTGRHSVYSL
+1601 DIANAMTGRHSVFSL

>member
-1 MQYTSGSTANP
+1 
-12 RGVVL
+12 
-17 SMRNV
+17 
-22 TENVDQIIRNYFR
+22 
-35 HEGGAPRL
+35 
-43 PSSVVSWLPLY
+43 
-54 HDMGL
+54 
-59 MVGLFIPLFVGCPV
+59 
-73 ILTSPEAFIRK
+73 
-84 PARWMQLLAKHQAPF
+84 
-99 SAAPNF
+99 
-105 AFDLAVAKTSEE
+105 
-117 DMAGLDLGHVNT
+117 
-129 IINGAEQVQPNT
+129 
-141 ITKFLRRFR
+141 
-150 PYNLMPAAV
+150 
-159 KPSYGMAE
+159 
-167 AVVYLA
+167 
-173 TTKAGSPPTST
+173 
-184 EFDADSLAR
+184 
-193 GHAELSTFETERAT
+193 
-207 RLIRYHSDDKEP
+207 
-219 LLRIVDPDSNIEL
+219 
-232 GPGRIGE
+232 
-239 IWIHGK
+239 
-245 NVSTGYHN
+245 
-253 ADDALNRD
+253 
-261 KFQAS
+261 
-266 IREASAGTPRSPW
+266 
-279 LRTGDL
+279 
-285 GFIVGDEFYIV
+285 
-296 GRMKDLIIQDGV
+296 
-308 NHYPDDIETTVK
+308 
-320 EFTGGRVAA
+320 
-329 FSVSDDGVE
+329 
-338 HLVIAAEVRTEHGP
+338 
-352 DKVTIMDFS
+352 
-361 TIKRLVVSAL
+361 
-371 SKLHGLHVTDFLL
+371 
-384 VPPGAL
+384 
-390 PKTTSGKI
+390 
-398 SRAACA
+398 
-404 KQYGAN
+404 
-410 KLQRSS
+410 
-416 NVPMTDGSVTADKL
+416 MTDGSVTADKL

-502 SADSLRESHGHAD
+502 SADSLRESHGHAG

-1813 GLVRGPHR
+1813 GLVRGPHP

>member
-1 MQYTSGSTANP
+1 
-12 RGVVL
+12 
-17 SMRNV
+17 
-22 TENVDQIIRNYFR
+22 
-35 HEGGAPRL
+35 
-43 PSSVVSWLPLY
+43 
-54 HDMGL
+54 
-59 MVGLFIPLFVGCPV
+59 
-73 ILTSPEAFIRK
+73 
-84 PARWMQLLAKHQAPF
+84 
-99 SAAPNF
+99 
-105 AFDLAVAKTSEE
+105 
-117 DMAGLDLGHVNT
+117 
-129 IINGAEQVQPNT
+129 
-141 ITKFLRRFR
+141 
-150 PYNLMPAAV
+150 
-159 KPSYGMAE
+159 
-167 AVVYLA
+167 
-173 TTKAGSPPTST
+173 
-184 EFDADSLAR
+184 
-193 GHAELSTFETERAT
+193 
-207 RLIRYHSDDKEP
+207 
-219 LLRIVDPDSNIEL
+219 
-232 GPGRIGE
+232 
-239 IWIHGK
+239 
-245 NVSTGYHN
+245 
-253 ADDALNRD
+253 
-261 KFQAS
+261 
-266 IREASAGTPRSPW
+266 
-279 LRTGDL
+279 
-285 GFIVGDEFYIV
+285 
-296 GRMKDLIIQDGV
+296 
-308 NHYPDDIETTVK
+308 
-320 EFTGGRVAA
+320 
-329 FSVSDDGVE
+329 
-338 HLVIAAEVRTEHGP
+338 
-352 DKVTIMDFS
+352 
-361 TIKRLVVSAL
+361 
-371 SKLHGLHVTDFLL
+371 
-384 VPPGAL
+384 
-390 PKTTSGKI
+390 
-398 SRAACA
+398 
-404 KQYGAN
+404 
-410 KLQRSS
+410 
-416 NVPMTDGSVTADKL
+416 MTDGSVTADKL
-430 QKWFREYLSTHIEC
+430 QKWFREYVSTHIEC

-1716 RVARMLNRLTATRL
+1716 RVARMLNRLTATGL

-1813 GLVRGPHR
+1813 GLVRGPHP

>member
-1 MQYTSGSTANP
+1 
-12 RGVVL
+12 
-17 SMRNV
+17 
-22 TENVDQIIRNYFR
+22 
-35 HEGGAPRL
+35 
-43 PSSVVSWLPLY
+43 
-54 HDMGL
+54 
-59 MVGLFIPLFVGCPV
+59 
-73 ILTSPEAFIRK
+73 
-84 PARWMQLLAKHQAPF
+84 
-99 SAAPNF
+99 
-105 AFDLAVAKTSEE
+105 
-117 DMAGLDLGHVNT
+117 
-129 IINGAEQVQPNT
+129 
-141 ITKFLRRFR
+141 
-150 PYNLMPAAV
+150 
-159 KPSYGMAE
+159 
-167 AVVYLA
+167 
-173 TTKAGSPPTST
+173 
-184 EFDADSLAR
+184 
-193 GHAELSTFETERAT
+193 
-207 RLIRYHSDDKEP
+207 
-219 LLRIVDPDSNIEL
+219 
-232 GPGRIGE
+232 
-239 IWIHGK
+239 
-245 NVSTGYHN
+245 
-253 ADDALNRD
+253 
-261 KFQAS
+261 
-266 IREASAGTPRSPW
+266 
-279 LRTGDL
+279 
-285 GFIVGDEFYIV
+285 
-296 GRMKDLIIQDGV
+296 
-308 NHYPDDIETTVK
+308 
-320 EFTGGRVAA
+320 
-329 FSVSDDGVE
+329 
-338 HLVIAAEVRTEHGP
+338 
-352 DKVTIMDFS
+352 
-361 TIKRLVVSAL
+361 
-371 SKLHGLHVTDFLL
+371 
-384 VPPGAL
+384 
-390 PKTTSGKI
+390 
-398 SRAACA
+398 
-404 KQYGAN
+404 
-410 KLQRSS
+410 
-416 NVPMTDGSVTADKL
+416 MTDGSVTADKL
-430 QKWFREYLSTHIEC
+430 QKWFREYVSTHIEC

-1306 AGASRFIE
+1306 AGASRFIA

-1813 GLVRGPHR
+1813 GLVRGPHP

>member
-1 MQYTSGSTANP
+1 MVS
-12 RGVVL
+12 RVL
-17 SMRNV
+17 VHAYRV
-22 TENVDQIIRNYFR
+22 
-35 HEGGAPRL
+35 
-43 PSSVVSWLPLY
+43 SS
-54 HDMGL
+54 
-59 MVGLFIPLFVGCPV
+59 
-73 ILTSPEAFIRK
+73 
-84 PARWMQLLAKHQAPF
+84 
-99 SAAPNF
+99 
-105 AFDLAVAKTSEE
+105 
-117 DMAGLDLGHVNT
+117 
-129 IINGAEQVQPNT
+129 
-141 ITKFLRRFR
+141 
-150 PYNLMPAAV
+150 
-159 KPSYGMAE
+159 
-167 AVVYLA
+167 
-173 TTKAGSPPTST
+173 
-184 EFDADSLAR
+184 
-193 GHAELSTFETERAT
+193 
-207 RLIRYHSDDKEP
+207 
-219 LLRIVDPDSNIEL
+219 
-232 GPGRIGE
+232 
-239 IWIHGK
+239 
-245 NVSTGYHN
+245 
-253 ADDALNRD
+253 
-261 KFQAS
+261 
-266 IREASAGTPRSPW
+266 
-279 LRTGDL
+279 
-285 GFIVGDEFYIV
+285 
-296 GRMKDLIIQDGV
+296 
-308 NHYPDDIETTVK
+308 
-320 EFTGGRVAA
+320 
-329 FSVSDDGVE
+329 
-338 HLVIAAEVRTEHGP
+338 
-352 DKVTIMDFS
+352 
-361 TIKRLVVSAL
+361 
-371 SKLHGLHVTDFLL
+371 
-384 VPPGAL
+384 
-390 PKTTSGKI
+390 
-398 SRAACA
+398 
-404 KQYGAN
+404 
-410 KLQRSS
+410 
-416 NVPMTDGSVTADKL
+416 
-430 QKWFREYLSTHIEC
+430 
-444 HPNEVS
+444 NEVS

-849 PLMIGSIK
+849 PPMIGSIK

-1813 GLVRGPHR
+1813 GLVRGPHP

>member
-1 MQYTSGSTANP
+1 
-12 RGVVL
+12 
-17 SMRNV
+17 
-22 TENVDQIIRNYFR
+22 
-35 HEGGAPRL
+35 
-43 PSSVVSWLPLY
+43 
-54 HDMGL
+54 
-59 MVGLFIPLFVGCPV
+59 
-73 ILTSPEAFIRK
+73 
-84 PARWMQLLAKHQAPF
+84 
-99 SAAPNF
+99 
-105 AFDLAVAKTSEE
+105 
-117 DMAGLDLGHVNT
+117 
-129 IINGAEQVQPNT
+129 
-141 ITKFLRRFR
+141 
-150 PYNLMPAAV
+150 
-159 KPSYGMAE
+159 
-167 AVVYLA
+167 
-173 TTKAGSPPTST
+173 
-184 EFDADSLAR
+184 
-193 GHAELSTFETERAT
+193 
-207 RLIRYHSDDKEP
+207 
-219 LLRIVDPDSNIEL
+219 
-232 GPGRIGE
+232 
-239 IWIHGK
+239 
-245 NVSTGYHN
+245 
-253 ADDALNRD
+253 
-261 KFQAS
+261 
-266 IREASAGTPRSPW
+266 
-279 LRTGDL
+279 
-285 GFIVGDEFYIV
+285 
-296 GRMKDLIIQDGV
+296 
-308 NHYPDDIETTVK
+308 
-320 EFTGGRVAA
+320 
-329 FSVSDDGVE
+329 
-338 HLVIAAEVRTEHGP
+338 
-352 DKVTIMDFS
+352 
-361 TIKRLVVSAL
+361 
-371 SKLHGLHVTDFLL
+371 
-384 VPPGAL
+384 
-390 PKTTSGKI
+390 
-398 SRAACA
+398 
-404 KQYGAN
+404 
-410 KLQRSS
+410 
-416 NVPMTDGSVTADKL
+416 MTDGSVTADKL

-1193 GHDVSIA
+1193 GHDVRIA

>member
-1 MQYTSGSTANP
+1 
-12 RGVVL
+12 
-17 SMRNV
+17 
-22 TENVDQIIRNYFR
+22 
-35 HEGGAPRL
+35 
-43 PSSVVSWLPLY
+43 
-54 HDMGL
+54 
-59 MVGLFIPLFVGCPV
+59 
-73 ILTSPEAFIRK
+73 
-84 PARWMQLLAKHQAPF
+84 
-99 SAAPNF
+99 
-105 AFDLAVAKTSEE
+105 
-117 DMAGLDLGHVNT
+117 
-129 IINGAEQVQPNT
+129 
-141 ITKFLRRFR
+141 
-150 PYNLMPAAV
+150 
-159 KPSYGMAE
+159 
-167 AVVYLA
+167 
-173 TTKAGSPPTST
+173 
-184 EFDADSLAR
+184 
-193 GHAELSTFETERAT
+193 
-207 RLIRYHSDDKEP
+207 
-219 LLRIVDPDSNIEL
+219 
-232 GPGRIGE
+232 
-239 IWIHGK
+239 
-245 NVSTGYHN
+245 
-253 ADDALNRD
+253 
-261 KFQAS
+261 
-266 IREASAGTPRSPW
+266 
-279 LRTGDL
+279 
-285 GFIVGDEFYIV
+285 
-296 GRMKDLIIQDGV
+296 
-308 NHYPDDIETTVK
+308 
-320 EFTGGRVAA
+320 
-329 FSVSDDGVE
+329 
-338 HLVIAAEVRTEHGP
+338 
-352 DKVTIMDFS
+352 
-361 TIKRLVVSAL
+361 
-371 SKLHGLHVTDFLL
+371 
-384 VPPGAL
+384 
-390 PKTTSGKI
+390 
-398 SRAACA
+398 
-404 KQYGAN
+404 
-410 KLQRSS
+410 
-416 NVPMTDGSVTADKL
+416 MTDGSVTADKL

-1393 PAPSVSDPTAAGQIG
+1393 PAPSVSDPTAAGQLG

-1813 GLVRGPHR
+1813 GLVRGPHP

>member
-1 MQYTSGSTANP
+1 MVS
-12 RGVVL
+12 RVL
-17 SMRNV
+17 VHAYRV
-22 TENVDQIIRNYFR
+22 
-35 HEGGAPRL
+35 
-43 PSSVVSWLPLY
+43 SS
-54 HDMGL
+54 
-59 MVGLFIPLFVGCPV
+59 
-73 ILTSPEAFIRK
+73 
-84 PARWMQLLAKHQAPF
+84 
-99 SAAPNF
+99 
-105 AFDLAVAKTSEE
+105 
-117 DMAGLDLGHVNT
+117 
-129 IINGAEQVQPNT
+129 
-141 ITKFLRRFR
+141 
-150 PYNLMPAAV
+150 
-159 KPSYGMAE
+159 
-167 AVVYLA
+167 
-173 TTKAGSPPTST
+173 
-184 EFDADSLAR
+184 
-193 GHAELSTFETERAT
+193 
-207 RLIRYHSDDKEP
+207 
-219 LLRIVDPDSNIEL
+219 
-232 GPGRIGE
+232 
-239 IWIHGK
+239 
-245 NVSTGYHN
+245 
-253 ADDALNRD
+253 
-261 KFQAS
+261 
-266 IREASAGTPRSPW
+266 
-279 LRTGDL
+279 
-285 GFIVGDEFYIV
+285 
-296 GRMKDLIIQDGV
+296 
-308 NHYPDDIETTVK
+308 
-320 EFTGGRVAA
+320 
-329 FSVSDDGVE
+329 
-338 HLVIAAEVRTEHGP
+338 
-352 DKVTIMDFS
+352 
-361 TIKRLVVSAL
+361 
-371 SKLHGLHVTDFLL
+371 
-384 VPPGAL
+384 
-390 PKTTSGKI
+390 
-398 SRAACA
+398 
-404 KQYGAN
+404 
-410 KLQRSS
+410 
-416 NVPMTDGSVTADKL
+416 
-430 QKWFREYLSTHIEC
+430 
-444 HPNEVS
+444 NEVS

-515 RNTQGRGSINEPVA
+515 RNTQGRGSINEPVT

-1813 GLVRGPHR
+1813 GLVRGPHP

>member
-1 MQYTSGSTANP
+1 
-12 RGVVL
+12 
-17 SMRNV
+17 
-22 TENVDQIIRNYFR
+22 
-35 HEGGAPRL
+35 
-43 PSSVVSWLPLY
+43 
-54 HDMGL
+54 
-59 MVGLFIPLFVGCPV
+59 
-73 ILTSPEAFIRK
+73 
-84 PARWMQLLAKHQAPF
+84 
-99 SAAPNF
+99 
-105 AFDLAVAKTSEE
+105 
-117 DMAGLDLGHVNT
+117 
-129 IINGAEQVQPNT
+129 
-141 ITKFLRRFR
+141 
-150 PYNLMPAAV
+150 
-159 KPSYGMAE
+159 
-167 AVVYLA
+167 
-173 TTKAGSPPTST
+173 
-184 EFDADSLAR
+184 
-193 GHAELSTFETERAT
+193 
-207 RLIRYHSDDKEP
+207 
-219 LLRIVDPDSNIEL
+219 
-232 GPGRIGE
+232 
-239 IWIHGK
+239 
-245 NVSTGYHN
+245 
-253 ADDALNRD
+253 
-261 KFQAS
+261 
-266 IREASAGTPRSPW
+266 
-279 LRTGDL
+279 
-285 GFIVGDEFYIV
+285 
-296 GRMKDLIIQDGV
+296 
-308 NHYPDDIETTVK
+308 
-320 EFTGGRVAA
+320 
-329 FSVSDDGVE
+329 
-338 HLVIAAEVRTEHGP
+338 
-352 DKVTIMDFS
+352 
-361 TIKRLVVSAL
+361 
-371 SKLHGLHVTDFLL
+371 
-384 VPPGAL
+384 
-390 PKTTSGKI
+390 
-398 SRAACA
+398 
-404 KQYGAN
+404 
-410 KLQRSS
+410 
-416 NVPMTDGSVTADKL
+416 MTDGSITADKL

-1674 HQRNPLG
+1674 HQRNPLR

-1730 TAAATYAAIFQ
+1730 TPAATYAAIFQ

-1813 GLVRGPHR
+1813 GLVRGPHP

>member
-1 MQYTSGSTANP
+1 MVS
-12 RGVVL
+12 RVL
-17 SMRNV
+17 VHAYRV
-22 TENVDQIIRNYFR
+22 
-35 HEGGAPRL
+35 
-43 PSSVVSWLPLY
+43 SS
-54 HDMGL
+54 
-59 MVGLFIPLFVGCPV
+59 
-73 ILTSPEAFIRK
+73 
-84 PARWMQLLAKHQAPF
+84 
-99 SAAPNF
+99 
-105 AFDLAVAKTSEE
+105 
-117 DMAGLDLGHVNT
+117 
-129 IINGAEQVQPNT
+129 
-141 ITKFLRRFR
+141 
-150 PYNLMPAAV
+150 
-159 KPSYGMAE
+159 
-167 AVVYLA
+167 
-173 TTKAGSPPTST
+173 
-184 EFDADSLAR
+184 
-193 GHAELSTFETERAT
+193 
-207 RLIRYHSDDKEP
+207 
-219 LLRIVDPDSNIEL
+219 
-232 GPGRIGE
+232 
-239 IWIHGK
+239 
-245 NVSTGYHN
+245 
-253 ADDALNRD
+253 
-261 KFQAS
+261 
-266 IREASAGTPRSPW
+266 
-279 LRTGDL
+279 
-285 GFIVGDEFYIV
+285 
-296 GRMKDLIIQDGV
+296 
-308 NHYPDDIETTVK
+308 
-320 EFTGGRVAA
+320 
-329 FSVSDDGVE
+329 
-338 HLVIAAEVRTEHGP
+338 
-352 DKVTIMDFS
+352 
-361 TIKRLVVSAL
+361 
-371 SKLHGLHVTDFLL
+371 
-384 VPPGAL
+384 
-390 PKTTSGKI
+390 
-398 SRAACA
+398 
-404 KQYGAN
+404 
-410 KLQRSS
+410 
-416 NVPMTDGSVTADKL
+416 
-430 QKWFREYLSTHIEC
+430 
-444 HPNEVS
+444 NEVS

-1681 VALIDTYLPSQIA
+1681 VVLIDTYLPSQIA

-1813 GLVRGPHR
+1813 GLVRGPHP

>member
-1 MQYTSGSTANP
+1 
-12 RGVVL
+12 
-17 SMRNV
+17 
-22 TENVDQIIRNYFR
+22 
-35 HEGGAPRL
+35 
-43 PSSVVSWLPLY
+43 
-54 HDMGL
+54 
-59 MVGLFIPLFVGCPV
+59 
-73 ILTSPEAFIRK
+73 
-84 PARWMQLLAKHQAPF
+84 
-99 SAAPNF
+99 
-105 AFDLAVAKTSEE
+105 
-117 DMAGLDLGHVNT
+117 
-129 IINGAEQVQPNT
+129 
-141 ITKFLRRFR
+141 
-150 PYNLMPAAV
+150 
-159 KPSYGMAE
+159 
-167 AVVYLA
+167 
-173 TTKAGSPPTST
+173 
-184 EFDADSLAR
+184 
-193 GHAELSTFETERAT
+193 
-207 RLIRYHSDDKEP
+207 
-219 LLRIVDPDSNIEL
+219 
-232 GPGRIGE
+232 
-239 IWIHGK
+239 
-245 NVSTGYHN
+245 
-253 ADDALNRD
+253 
-261 KFQAS
+261 
-266 IREASAGTPRSPW
+266 
-279 LRTGDL
+279 
-285 GFIVGDEFYIV
+285 
-296 GRMKDLIIQDGV
+296 
-308 NHYPDDIETTVK
+308 
-320 EFTGGRVAA
+320 
-329 FSVSDDGVE
+329 
-338 HLVIAAEVRTEHGP
+338 
-352 DKVTIMDFS
+352 
-361 TIKRLVVSAL
+361 
-371 SKLHGLHVTDFLL
+371 
-384 VPPGAL
+384 
-390 PKTTSGKI
+390 
-398 SRAACA
+398 
-404 KQYGAN
+404 
-410 KLQRSS
+410 
-416 NVPMTDGSVTADKL
+416 MTDGSVTADKL

-592 PPDEALR
+592 PPYEALR

-830 RIEAHALG
+830 RIEAQALG

-1813 GLVRGPHR
+1813 GLVRGPHP

>member
-1 MQYTSGSTANP
+1 MVS
-12 RGVVL
+12 RVL
-17 SMRNV
+17 VHAYRV
-22 TENVDQIIRNYFR
+22 
-35 HEGGAPRL
+35 
-43 PSSVVSWLPLY
+43 SS
-54 HDMGL
+54 
-59 MVGLFIPLFVGCPV
+59 
-73 ILTSPEAFIRK
+73 
-84 PARWMQLLAKHQAPF
+84 
-99 SAAPNF
+99 
-105 AFDLAVAKTSEE
+105 
-117 DMAGLDLGHVNT
+117 
-129 IINGAEQVQPNT
+129 
-141 ITKFLRRFR
+141 
-150 PYNLMPAAV
+150 
-159 KPSYGMAE
+159 
-167 AVVYLA
+167 
-173 TTKAGSPPTST
+173 
-184 EFDADSLAR
+184 
-193 GHAELSTFETERAT
+193 
-207 RLIRYHSDDKEP
+207 
-219 LLRIVDPDSNIEL
+219 
-232 GPGRIGE
+232 
-239 IWIHGK
+239 
-245 NVSTGYHN
+245 
-253 ADDALNRD
+253 
-261 KFQAS
+261 
-266 IREASAGTPRSPW
+266 
-279 LRTGDL
+279 
-285 GFIVGDEFYIV
+285 
-296 GRMKDLIIQDGV
+296 
-308 NHYPDDIETTVK
+308 
-320 EFTGGRVAA
+320 
-329 FSVSDDGVE
+329 
-338 HLVIAAEVRTEHGP
+338 
-352 DKVTIMDFS
+352 
-361 TIKRLVVSAL
+361 
-371 SKLHGLHVTDFLL
+371 
-384 VPPGAL
+384 
-390 PKTTSGKI
+390 
-398 SRAACA
+398 
-404 KQYGAN
+404 
-410 KLQRSS
+410 
-416 NVPMTDGSVTADKL
+416 
-430 QKWFREYLSTHIEC
+430 
-444 HPNEVS
+444 NEVS

-1432 EQLAAAIEVVCEH
+1432 EQLAPAIEVVCEH

-1813 GLVRGPHR
+1813 GLVRGPHP

>member
-1 MQYTSGSTANP
+1 
-12 RGVVL
+12 
-17 SMRNV
+17 
-22 TENVDQIIRNYFR
+22 
-35 HEGGAPRL
+35 
-43 PSSVVSWLPLY
+43 
-54 HDMGL
+54 
-59 MVGLFIPLFVGCPV
+59 
-73 ILTSPEAFIRK
+73 
-84 PARWMQLLAKHQAPF
+84 
-99 SAAPNF
+99 
-105 AFDLAVAKTSEE
+105 
-117 DMAGLDLGHVNT
+117 
-129 IINGAEQVQPNT
+129 
-141 ITKFLRRFR
+141 
-150 PYNLMPAAV
+150 
-159 KPSYGMAE
+159 
-167 AVVYLA
+167 
-173 TTKAGSPPTST
+173 
-184 EFDADSLAR
+184 
-193 GHAELSTFETERAT
+193 
-207 RLIRYHSDDKEP
+207 
-219 LLRIVDPDSNIEL
+219 
-232 GPGRIGE
+232 
-239 IWIHGK
+239 
-245 NVSTGYHN
+245 
-253 ADDALNRD
+253 
-261 KFQAS
+261 
-266 IREASAGTPRSPW
+266 
-279 LRTGDL
+279 
-285 GFIVGDEFYIV
+285 
-296 GRMKDLIIQDGV
+296 
-308 NHYPDDIETTVK
+308 
-320 EFTGGRVAA
+320 
-329 FSVSDDGVE
+329 
-338 HLVIAAEVRTEHGP
+338 
-352 DKVTIMDFS
+352 
-361 TIKRLVVSAL
+361 
-371 SKLHGLHVTDFLL
+371 
-384 VPPGAL
+384 
-390 PKTTSGKI
+390 
-398 SRAACA
+398 
-404 KQYGAN
+404 
-410 KLQRSS
+410 
-416 NVPMTDGSVTADKL
+416 MTDGSVTADKL
-430 QKWFREYLSTHIEC
+430 QKWFREYVSTHIEC

-770 RILAILTGSAVN
+770 PILAILTGSAVN

-1813 GLVRGPHR
+1813 GLVRGPHP

>member
-1 MQYTSGSTANP
+1 
-12 RGVVL
+12 
-17 SMRNV
+17 
-22 TENVDQIIRNYFR
+22 
-35 HEGGAPRL
+35 
-43 PSSVVSWLPLY
+43 
-54 HDMGL
+54 
-59 MVGLFIPLFVGCPV
+59 
-73 ILTSPEAFIRK
+73 
-84 PARWMQLLAKHQAPF
+84 
-99 SAAPNF
+99 
-105 AFDLAVAKTSEE
+105 
-117 DMAGLDLGHVNT
+117 
-129 IINGAEQVQPNT
+129 
-141 ITKFLRRFR
+141 
-150 PYNLMPAAV
+150 
-159 KPSYGMAE
+159 
-167 AVVYLA
+167 
-173 TTKAGSPPTST
+173 
-184 EFDADSLAR
+184 
-193 GHAELSTFETERAT
+193 
-207 RLIRYHSDDKEP
+207 
-219 LLRIVDPDSNIEL
+219 
-232 GPGRIGE
+232 
-239 IWIHGK
+239 
-245 NVSTGYHN
+245 
-253 ADDALNRD
+253 
-261 KFQAS
+261 
-266 IREASAGTPRSPW
+266 
-279 LRTGDL
+279 
-285 GFIVGDEFYIV
+285 
-296 GRMKDLIIQDGV
+296 
-308 NHYPDDIETTVK
+308 
-320 EFTGGRVAA
+320 
-329 FSVSDDGVE
+329 
-338 HLVIAAEVRTEHGP
+338 
-352 DKVTIMDFS
+352 
-361 TIKRLVVSAL
+361 
-371 SKLHGLHVTDFLL
+371 
-384 VPPGAL
+384 
-390 PKTTSGKI
+390 
-398 SRAACA
+398 
-404 KQYGAN
+404 
-410 KLQRSS
+410 
-416 NVPMTDGSVTADKL
+416 MTDGSVTADKL
-430 QKWFREYLSTHIEC
+430 QKWFREYVSTHIEC

-693 VHLACRSLSTWD
+693 VHVACRSLSTWD

-1813 GLVRGPHR
+1813 GLVRGPHP

>member
-1 MQYTSGSTANP
+1 MVS
-12 RGVVL
+12 RVL
-17 SMRNV
+17 VHAYRV
-22 TENVDQIIRNYFR
+22 
-35 HEGGAPRL
+35 
-43 PSSVVSWLPLY
+43 SS
-54 HDMGL
+54 
-59 MVGLFIPLFVGCPV
+59 
-73 ILTSPEAFIRK
+73 
-84 PARWMQLLAKHQAPF
+84 
-99 SAAPNF
+99 
-105 AFDLAVAKTSEE
+105 
-117 DMAGLDLGHVNT
+117 
-129 IINGAEQVQPNT
+129 
-141 ITKFLRRFR
+141 
-150 PYNLMPAAV
+150 
-159 KPSYGMAE
+159 
-167 AVVYLA
+167 
-173 TTKAGSPPTST
+173 
-184 EFDADSLAR
+184 
-193 GHAELSTFETERAT
+193 
-207 RLIRYHSDDKEP
+207 
-219 LLRIVDPDSNIEL
+219 
-232 GPGRIGE
+232 
-239 IWIHGK
+239 
-245 NVSTGYHN
+245 
-253 ADDALNRD
+253 
-261 KFQAS
+261 
-266 IREASAGTPRSPW
+266 
-279 LRTGDL
+279 
-285 GFIVGDEFYIV
+285 
-296 GRMKDLIIQDGV
+296 
-308 NHYPDDIETTVK
+308 
-320 EFTGGRVAA
+320 
-329 FSVSDDGVE
+329 
-338 HLVIAAEVRTEHGP
+338 
-352 DKVTIMDFS
+352 
-361 TIKRLVVSAL
+361 
-371 SKLHGLHVTDFLL
+371 
-384 VPPGAL
+384 
-390 PKTTSGKI
+390 
-398 SRAACA
+398 
-404 KQYGAN
+404 
-410 KLQRSS
+410 
-416 NVPMTDGSVTADKL
+416 
-430 QKWFREYLSTHIEC
+430 
-444 HPNEVS
+444 NEVS

-1107 TTEFAQPALFA
+1107 TTEFALPALFA

-1813 GLVRGPHR
+1813 GLVRGPHP

>member
-1 MQYTSGSTANP
+1 
-12 RGVVL
+12 
-17 SMRNV
+17 
-22 TENVDQIIRNYFR
+22 
-35 HEGGAPRL
+35 
-43 PSSVVSWLPLY
+43 
-54 HDMGL
+54 
-59 MVGLFIPLFVGCPV
+59 
-73 ILTSPEAFIRK
+73 
-84 PARWMQLLAKHQAPF
+84 
-99 SAAPNF
+99 
-105 AFDLAVAKTSEE
+105 
-117 DMAGLDLGHVNT
+117 
-129 IINGAEQVQPNT
+129 
-141 ITKFLRRFR
+141 
-150 PYNLMPAAV
+150 
-159 KPSYGMAE
+159 
-167 AVVYLA
+167 
-173 TTKAGSPPTST
+173 
-184 EFDADSLAR
+184 
-193 GHAELSTFETERAT
+193 
-207 RLIRYHSDDKEP
+207 
-219 LLRIVDPDSNIEL
+219 
-232 GPGRIGE
+232 
-239 IWIHGK
+239 
-245 NVSTGYHN
+245 
-253 ADDALNRD
+253 
-261 KFQAS
+261 
-266 IREASAGTPRSPW
+266 
-279 LRTGDL
+279 
-285 GFIVGDEFYIV
+285 
-296 GRMKDLIIQDGV
+296 
-308 NHYPDDIETTVK
+308 
-320 EFTGGRVAA
+320 
-329 FSVSDDGVE
+329 
-338 HLVIAAEVRTEHGP
+338 
-352 DKVTIMDFS
+352 
-361 TIKRLVVSAL
+361 
-371 SKLHGLHVTDFLL
+371 
-384 VPPGAL
+384 
-390 PKTTSGKI
+390 
-398 SRAACA
+398 
-404 KQYGAN
+404 
-410 KLQRSS
+410 
-416 NVPMTDGSVTADKL
+416 MTDGSVTADKL

-668 RISYFLDIQG
+668 RILYFLDIQG

-1359 SGMGLDWASVFSGYR
+1359 SGMGLDWASMFSGYR

-1813 GLVRGPHR
+1813 GLVRGPHP

>member
-1 MQYTSGSTANP
+1 MVS
-12 RGVVL
+12 RVL
-17 SMRNV
+17 VHAYRV
-22 TENVDQIIRNYFR
+22 
-35 HEGGAPRL
+35 
-43 PSSVVSWLPLY
+43 SS
-54 HDMGL
+54 
-59 MVGLFIPLFVGCPV
+59 
-73 ILTSPEAFIRK
+73 
-84 PARWMQLLAKHQAPF
+84 
-99 SAAPNF
+99 
-105 AFDLAVAKTSEE
+105 
-117 DMAGLDLGHVNT
+117 
-129 IINGAEQVQPNT
+129 
-141 ITKFLRRFR
+141 
-150 PYNLMPAAV
+150 
-159 KPSYGMAE
+159 
-167 AVVYLA
+167 
-173 TTKAGSPPTST
+173 
-184 EFDADSLAR
+184 
-193 GHAELSTFETERAT
+193 
-207 RLIRYHSDDKEP
+207 
-219 LLRIVDPDSNIEL
+219 
-232 GPGRIGE
+232 
-239 IWIHGK
+239 
-245 NVSTGYHN
+245 
-253 ADDALNRD
+253 
-261 KFQAS
+261 
-266 IREASAGTPRSPW
+266 
-279 LRTGDL
+279 
-285 GFIVGDEFYIV
+285 
-296 GRMKDLIIQDGV
+296 
-308 NHYPDDIETTVK
+308 
-320 EFTGGRVAA
+320 
-329 FSVSDDGVE
+329 
-338 HLVIAAEVRTEHGP
+338 
-352 DKVTIMDFS
+352 
-361 TIKRLVVSAL
+361 
-371 SKLHGLHVTDFLL
+371 
-384 VPPGAL
+384 
-390 PKTTSGKI
+390 
-398 SRAACA
+398 
-404 KQYGAN
+404 
-410 KLQRSS
+410 
-416 NVPMTDGSVTADKL
+416 
-430 QKWFREYLSTHIEC
+430 
-444 HPNEVS
+444 NEVS

-1546 GWKMVALASN
+1546 SWKMVALASN

-1813 GLVRGPHR
+1813 GLVRGPHP

>member
-1 MQYTSGSTANP
+1 
-12 RGVVL
+12 
-17 SMRNV
+17 
-22 TENVDQIIRNYFR
+22 
-35 HEGGAPRL
+35 
-43 PSSVVSWLPLY
+43 
-54 HDMGL
+54 
-59 MVGLFIPLFVGCPV
+59 
-73 ILTSPEAFIRK
+73 
-84 PARWMQLLAKHQAPF
+84 
-99 SAAPNF
+99 
-105 AFDLAVAKTSEE
+105 
-117 DMAGLDLGHVNT
+117 
-129 IINGAEQVQPNT
+129 
-141 ITKFLRRFR
+141 
-150 PYNLMPAAV
+150 
-159 KPSYGMAE
+159 
-167 AVVYLA
+167 
-173 TTKAGSPPTST
+173 
-184 EFDADSLAR
+184 
-193 GHAELSTFETERAT
+193 
-207 RLIRYHSDDKEP
+207 
-219 LLRIVDPDSNIEL
+219 
-232 GPGRIGE
+232 
-239 IWIHGK
+239 
-245 NVSTGYHN
+245 
-253 ADDALNRD
+253 
-261 KFQAS
+261 
-266 IREASAGTPRSPW
+266 
-279 LRTGDL
+279 
-285 GFIVGDEFYIV
+285 
-296 GRMKDLIIQDGV
+296 
-308 NHYPDDIETTVK
+308 
-320 EFTGGRVAA
+320 
-329 FSVSDDGVE
+329 
-338 HLVIAAEVRTEHGP
+338 
-352 DKVTIMDFS
+352 
-361 TIKRLVVSAL
+361 
-371 SKLHGLHVTDFLL
+371 
-384 VPPGAL
+384 
-390 PKTTSGKI
+390 
-398 SRAACA
+398 
-404 KQYGAN
+404 
-410 KLQRSS
+410 
-416 NVPMTDGSVTADKL
+416 MTDGSVTADKL

-653 TIWDNTGGSSSIIAN
+653 TIWDNTGGYSSIIAN